1 VFTGL
6 KGKPLHSEDF
16 SSIFFNITQEHFYPH
31 IIRSHHADS
40 KCLDFLEGKIEIQ
53 NPEKLFFQIAKDLG
67 HKKYNKKKEQWEIS
81 PSITIKNYIYPEY
94 VKKIR
99 AGERL

>member
-1 VFTGL
+1 MFTGL

-53 NPEKLFFQIAKDLG
+53 DPEKLFFQIAKDLG
-67 HKKYNKKKEQWEIS
+67 HKKYNKKKNNGRLVLVSQLRI
-81 PSITIKNYIYPEY
+81 IYIPNM
-94 VKKIR
+94 
-99 AGERL
+99 